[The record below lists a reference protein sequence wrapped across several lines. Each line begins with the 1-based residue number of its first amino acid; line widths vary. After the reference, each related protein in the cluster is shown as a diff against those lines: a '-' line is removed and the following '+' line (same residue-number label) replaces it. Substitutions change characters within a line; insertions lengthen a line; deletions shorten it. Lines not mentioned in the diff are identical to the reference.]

1 VPDHGSPVTGGE
13 GSRALDSRKRYL
25 HDSVKDCSNRC
36 TNSGASKLPLLRES
50 SFSLVITVTTPSL
63 TSVVEV
69 TQAAQRRGARTH
81 RRRAEGAQKR
91 TVVRSH
97 RLHKYVQRISEFVGP
112 TGPSRRLSRRFP
124 EYLTSIDVW
133 RGSCTLALRRR
144 LS

>member
-36 TNSGASKLPLLRES
+36 TNFGASKLPLLRES

-69 TQAAQRRGARTH
+69 TQAAKDAERVLTADARKVRRKGLWCAPTVYTSMCREFQNLSGQR
-81 RRRAEGAQKR
+81 
-91 TVVRSH
+91 
-97 RLHKYVQRISEFVGP
+97 VQAAG
-112 TGPSRRLSRRFP
+112 
-124 EYLTSIDVW
+124 
-133 RGSCTLALRRR
+133 
-144 LS
+144 